1 LLASLVPI
9 AMYRPWIDAQTA
21 AFVVLSTT
29 IDTPVL
35 NWIARAST
43 DKPRAEEVRVAGQ
56 EATVVR
62 PGTGKHWPGIVFV
75 NGATEE
81 GHLHPEVQRL
91 ARGLAR
97 AHFLVV
103 VPELPGLRRG
113 EITLRTLS
121 ALVAVARAT
130 AQRPDVET
138 GRVGFVGVSVGSS
151 LALAAAEDE
160 TLAGRV
166 SAIAG
171 IAPYVD
177 LKEVAR
183 LATTGYIRTDTRLA
197 GYNPDDFVLLA
208 VARSFAAS
216 LPSARDRGRFE
227 TSLARIP
234 NERDDPLAGFTL
246 PAGASR
252 GGRALFELLANGD
265 PLAFDRLWRRLPRS
279 VRDAAERLSPISRP
293 GRLTMPVELATSPRD
308 DYFPVTESRRLA
320 RASQHVRV
328 TVTESL
334 SHALPE
340 PSFHGLGAAF
350 HFDGF
355 VVRSLRA
362 LGHIRSGAST
372 PIRSRQRAI
381 TFCVPRQIPR
391 RNASVSEPTTRC
403 SW

>member
-1 LLASLVPI
+1 MFRLARRWAAFLLLLASLVPI
-9 AMYRPWIDAQTA
+9 AMYRSWIDAQTA
-21 AFVVLSTT
+21 AFVVLATT

-43 DKPRAEEVRVAGQ
+43 DGPGAEELTVAGQ

-62 PGTGKHWPGIVFV
+62 PGAGKRWPGVVFV

-130 AQRPDVET
+130 ADRPDVEDR
-138 GRVGFVGVSVGSS
+138 RVGFVGVSVGSS
-151 LALAAAEDE
+151 LALAAAEDDA
-160 TLAGRV
+160 LAGRV

-171 IAPYVD
+171 IAPYAD
-177 LKEVAR
+177 LREVAR
-183 LATTGYIRTDTRLA
+183 LATTGYIRIGARLA
-197 GYNPDDFVLLA
+197 GYDPDDFVLLA
-208 VARSFAAS
+208 IARSLAAS
-216 LPSARDRGRFE
+216 LPSTRDRERFG

-252 GGRALFELLANGD
+252 GGRALFELLTNGD
-265 PLAFDRLWRRLPRS
+265 PIAFDRLWRRLPQQ
-279 VRDAAERLSPISRP
+279 VRDAAARLSPISRA

-308 DYFPVTESRRLA
+308 DYFPVAESRSLA
-320 RASQHVRV
+320 RAAPHVRV

-340 PSFHGLGAAF
+340 PSFHGLGAAL

-355 VVRSLRA
+355 VVRGLRA
-362 LGHIRSGAST
+362 LD
-372 PIRSRQRAI
+372 
-381 TFCVPRQIPR
+381 
-391 RNASVSEPTTRC
+391 
-403 SW
+403 